1 MALGEIGTVV
11 VLRCSFTSIAD
22 AFERDSAAHTE
33 AGWDVF
39 VGANEGRFAARSQGN
54 ATLLM
59 PRLGFA
65 SGEDLAVHLR
75 EILGDKLDEHDDD
88 RGIAWLSEAP
98 PADEDGTYDTLVAG
112 DHDWV
117 EKLAKDD
124 ERLSKASGWMFGA
137 AADGL
142 KTDAKVVARVEAAAA
157 ADPLH
162 EAGEKLDE
170 KADKREGRT
179 SMRRSLGAAVGSSFL
194 DSPLAKTPNKPDAR
208 DLGKK
213 ASGLA
218 DALTRGG
225 AGDSVAELE
234 TNLRDAVEGD
244 VVAAVGD
251 LDAVKPPE
259 AAEDEEE

>member
-1 MALGEIGTVV
+1 MGFEIGTVV
-11 VLRCSFTSIAD
+11 VLQCSFTSIED
-22 AFERDSAAHTE
+22 AFERDREAHAE
-33 AGWDVF
+33 VGWDVF
-39 VGANEGRFAARSQGN
+39 VGANEGRFAARPQGD

-59 PRLGFA
+59 PRLGFE
-65 SGEDLAVHLR
+65 SGAELALHLR
-75 EILGDKLDEHDDD
+75 ELLGDKLDEHEDD
-88 RGIAWLSEAP
+88 RGIVCLPEA
-98 PADEDGTYDTLVAG
+98 PADEDQTYDSLVGG

-124 ERLSKASGWMFGA
+124 ERLNKAPGWMFGA
-137 AADGL
+137 AAEGL

-157 ADPLH
+157 ADPLY

-170 KADKREGRT
+170 KADKREGRS

-194 DSPLAKTPNKPDAR
+194 DSPLAKTPNKPDAS

-213 ASGLA
+213 PSGLA
-218 DALTRGG
+218 DTLTRGG
-225 AGDSVAELE
+225 ASDNVAELE
-234 TNLRDAVEGD
+234 SSLRDAVEGD

-259 AAEDEEE
+259 AAEDEEA